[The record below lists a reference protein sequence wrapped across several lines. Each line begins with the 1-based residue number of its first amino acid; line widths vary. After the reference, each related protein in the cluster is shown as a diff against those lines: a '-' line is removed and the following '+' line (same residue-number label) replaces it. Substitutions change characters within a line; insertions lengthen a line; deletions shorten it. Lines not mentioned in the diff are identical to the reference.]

1 MGSLLMNVLG
11 CFLIVAGII
20 AIAGSAGDCD
30 GKCMEYANSYY
41 EMFMTMGIG
50 IMLVGT
56 GAFILYKY

>member
-20 AIAGSAGDCD
+20 AIAGSAGDCA

-41 EMFMTMGIG
+41 EMFMAMGIG
-50 IMLVGT
+50 FMLVGT